1 MIAGSPSELTART
14 LAVSGKDSKLAGV
27 YKITITAET
36 WWGKAI
42 ATGNTADFTLTL
54 TGSSSSAA
62 SAIANVINV
71 AVVGYATK
79 YAARKFVRPP
89 GSTTGIVKRE
99 GRISANSFDNGL
111 RIDPSA
117 TAVPTG
123 SGSNIGQ
130 DSFDGPV
137 SKKEITFTTDKI
149 QDPFLDAKTEVSN
162 DNAIG
167 LDSFDF
173 ALDNLSGYYG
183 DLHLY

>member
-1 MIAGSPSELTART
+1 M
-14 LAVSGKDSKLAGV
+14 SGKDSKLAGV
-27 YKITITAET
+27 YKITITAT
-36 WWGKAI
+36 TSTGAAI

-62 SAIANVINV
+62 SAIANVINI
-71 AVVGYATK
+71 VVVSYATK
-79 YAARKFVRPP
+79 YAASKFVIPP
-89 GSTTGIVKRE
+89 GSTTVIHKRHRHRE
-99 GRISANSFDNGL
+99 GRISANSFDIGL

-123 SGSNIGQ
+123 SGSKNGQ

-137 SKKEITFTTDKI
+137 GKKEVTVTSDKI
-149 QDPFLDAKTEVSN
+149 QDPFLDAKTAESK
-162 DNAIG
+162 DNANG